1 MAHFW
6 SDNVLT
12 TAYTPRDYQV
22 ELLASAYEKN
32 IIICLGHNSS
42 KEFIALK
49 LIHEYGYEIR
59 NNNEKCTIYLSEG
72 TSAESA
78 YTLINNLTDLKVVN
92 LNEIDDD
99 INWDSVIFDNQ
110 ILICSINL
118 CHDAIVCGYLELN
131 KINLLVVDECHKN
144 YGKYEL
150 IEILNEYQETQYKP
164 KILGLA
170 GPLHSAGCPL
180 GQLGAELNYL
190 EKLLHAKAET
200 ASDIV
205 TVLRF
210 VISKLLIM

>member
-1 MAHFW
+1 MTHYW

-49 LIHEYGYEIR
+49 LIHELGHEIR
-59 NNNEKCTIYLSEG
+59 KCSHKKRTIYLSDG
-72 TSAESA
+72 LSADSA
-78 YTLINNLTDLKVVN
+78 YNLMYHLTDLNVIN
-92 LNEIDDD
+92 LNILGSSLDLNWEQIVNDYQVLILSID
-99 INWDSVIFDNQ
+99 
-110 ILICSINL
+110 L
-118 CHDAIVCGYLELN
+118 CLDALVCGYLDLN
-131 KINLLVVDECHKN
+131 EINLLVIDECHKT

-150 IEILNEYQETQYKP
+150 IEILDKYNETECKP

-180 GQLGAELNYL
+180 GRLGAELEYL
-190 EKLLHAKAET
+190 EKFLHAKAET

-205 TVLRF
+205 TVLR
-210 VISKLLIM
+210 